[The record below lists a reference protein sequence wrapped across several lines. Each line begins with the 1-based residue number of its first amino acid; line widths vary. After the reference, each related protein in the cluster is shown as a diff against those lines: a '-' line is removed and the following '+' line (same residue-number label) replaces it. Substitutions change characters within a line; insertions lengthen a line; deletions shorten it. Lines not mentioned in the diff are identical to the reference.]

1 MRPKSLV
8 WLACSS
14 VGVLVLLMVL
24 AAGGGYAP
32 EGRAGGD
39 PAYGPGI
46 AADPAEAGYPGAVAY
61 DLGGVPLEAEP
72 VVARRHAPPGSWVGI
87 VGGLAM
93 LGLVVFLGIL
103 ALRGT
108 ADNVVRLRNARD

>member
-14 VGVLVLLMVL
+14 VGVLFLLILL

-39 PAYGPGI
+39 PVYGPAV
-46 AADPAEAGYPGAVAY
+46 AAD
-61 DLGGVPLEAEP
+61 P

-108 ADNVVRLRNARD
+108 ADNVIRLRNARD